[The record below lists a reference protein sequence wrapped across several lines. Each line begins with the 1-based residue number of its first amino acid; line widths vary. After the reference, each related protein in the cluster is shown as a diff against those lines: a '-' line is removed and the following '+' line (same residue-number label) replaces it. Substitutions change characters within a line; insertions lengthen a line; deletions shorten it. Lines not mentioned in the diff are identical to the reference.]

1 MTTPVSPDDW
11 ELLSAYLDGQV
22 SARENE
28 QVRLRLEAQPELQ
41 RALEELRRTRMVLR
55 SVPRKRVP
63 RNFILTRAMVPQ
75 RRPWFRLVP
84 SLSFASGLATLL
96 LVITFAFEF
105 LPGLNNSFQPMAA
118 QAPAPTYAALQA
130 PNASESSPSSANQ
143 GAPIVI
149 WGGGATGLG
158 GGGGGGDANQALPEA
173 GAAVTTPEFGIGG
186 GPTSVPTDGKEVL
199 PTEPAQVEST
209 PSPFST
215 SNPSIVSAPSETPP
229 ELHPTKIPP
238 AVQPT
243 EAPAATSAPAL
254 AAPLTGEGPIL
265 GIRPTQEMGKIV
277 IDQGAD
283 QTSRELAS
291 QQPTP
296 HSTSPETSFVSRN
309 LIVIQVGLVVL
320 ALVAGLAAFFLRR
333 RF

>member
-41 RALEELRRTRMVLR
+41 RAFEELRRTRMVLR

-63 RNFILTRAMVPQ
+63 RNFTLTRAMVPE
-75 RRPWFRLVP
+75 RRPWSRLVP

-105 LPGLNNSFQPMAA
+105 LPGLNNSTQQMAA
-118 QAPAPTYAALQA
+118 QAPAPAATAALQA
-130 PNASESSPSSANQ
+130 PSASDSNPSTPNQ

-149 WGGGATGLG
+149 WGGGATGMG
-158 GGGGGGDANQALPEA
+158 GGAGGGSGQELPNA
-173 GAAVTTPEFGIGG
+173 GVMATTPETGIGG
-186 GPTSVPTDGKEVL
+186 GPTSAPPGGKEVV
-199 PTEPAQVEST
+199 PTEPAQVEGT
-209 PSPFST
+209 QSPFST
-215 SNPSIVSAPSETPP
+215 SSPSIVSAPTETPP
-229 ELHPTKIPP
+229 EKS
-238 AVQPT
+238 T
-243 EAPAATSAPAL
+243 EAPAATSTPAATSAPAL

-283 QTSRELAS
+283 QTSRELTS
-291 QQPTP
+291 RQPTP
-296 HSTSPETSFVSRN
+296 HSTSPETSFISRH
-309 LIVIQVGLVVL
+309 LVAIQIGLVVL
-320 ALVAGLAAFFLRR
+320 ALVAGLAAFYLRR